1 MMENEEATSARD
13 NGQNMETETAPYRNV
28 EISSRYSFIQL
39 ESREFLDA
47 VQQSDEC

>member
-1 MMENEEATSARD
+1 MTENEEATSARD

-28 EISSRYSFIQL
+28 EFSSCYSFIQL
-39 ESREFLDA
+39 ETSQFLDA